1 MYYLDKEGQEAKIIP
16 STESDLYRLLQAYDV
31 YIDHWNLYDCLY
43 VLNMAKA
50 DFLGSSIEDEKHLIL
65 YVKDLLDDPDGYEG
79 LVFNRWCADLEG
91 QDIKLNWHEF
101 I

>member
-31 YIDHWNLYDCLY
+31 YIDRWNLYDCLY

-50 DFLGSSIEDEKHLIL
+50 DFLGSSIPNEQ
-65 YVKDLLDDPDGYEG
+65 YMVKYIKDMLDDPDAEEG
-79 LVFNRWCADLEG
+79 FVFNRYYADTMFMNNPVDWEEML
-91 QDIKLNWHEF
+91 
-101 I
+101 